1 MIKADCAAASCPIP
15 SDASTAN
22 DRHKCAPL
30 LDVFVS
36 IAATDGVALQSVKQ
50 TRRRIKKD
58 CKKTKRESLVE
69 KKRRRR

>member
-1 MIKADCAAASCPIP
+1 MIKADCALACCPLP
-15 SDASTAN
+15 SNASTAY

-36 IAATDGVALQSVKQ
+36 IAATDGVALQSVRQ